1 MSLLVTYVVT
11 VVIGQAIVIGI
22 GLMVERYYSSAAS
35 LWVALSLYF
44 MMFWLAWQ
52 IAVRLTEPRSSPRDR
67 RHP

>member
-52 IAVRLTEPRSSPRDR
+52 IAVRLTEPRSSPGDR